1 MTFPGLSRTGWL
13 GKIGL
18 FLALPAFAFLL
29 SHAEALYR
37 WDFLIYD
44 WNLAA
49 WSRSP
54 PDDIVIVAI
63 DEQSLRQLGRW
74 PWSRRTHAALVRKLS
89 EAGAKAIALD
99 IVFAEP
105 DATDPSADE
114 ELAAALAA
122 SGRAVLPVLGELNR
136 AGGQLVETLP
146 LPILANAVAGIGH
159 VSVDLDPDSIARSV
173 YLKAGLGSPFW
184 PTLALALLESA
195 KVSIGEPLPGQR
207 AGGAGGPSPLPSS
220 PYVWRR
226 DYRVLI
232 PFAGPP
238 GHFRHFSYSE
248 VLEGKVNPASF
259 RDRYV
264 LVGSTASGMDDAL
277 PTPVSG
283 LTRPMSGVEFNANV
297 LDALRQGLTIR
308 PLSDGWTL
316 LLTGLLVL
324 LPLALYAV
332 FPPRW
337 ALPLAGLGMLFTVA
351 VSFGLLHGAQ
361 LWFPPAAALLAQ
373 GLSYP
378 LWSWERLL
386 QAVRSVFEKEQL
398 AQVTLRSIGDAVITT
413 DARGNVQY
421 LNPVAE
427 SMLGKPS
434 AALRRRPLGAIFQ
447 VADERDGYA
456 PVDLVAECLTQ
467 SRLISLPEPSI
478 LINPDGREY
487 AIRASAAPL
496 LDQRGRLSGVV
507 IAFGDVTEARRLSQ
521 QMVYQA
527 THDALTQLPNLNLL
541 RDRLKQA
548 VARAQRA
555 GCSLALLFIDLDHFK
570 KINDGFGLG
579 VGDTL
584 LQTVALRLLEC
595 ARKQD
600 TIARVGGDEF
610 ICVLEDLQQEDRAVD
625 FATKILNVLQ
635 VPFRLESHECFI
647 TASIGICLFPKDG
660 GDVDTLLK
668 NADTAMSRA
677 KENGRNNIQFY
688 SRDMHV
694 RILERLTMEQ
704 HLRYALERCELE
716 LFYQPQMDLRQ
727 NRIIGVEAL
736 LRWRH
741 PQRGWVPPLEFVPLA
756 EETGLIEVI
765 GEWVLETAC
774 RQAKTWQR
782 QGLPSL
788 RMAVNMSPRQFLR
801 PGIVERVS
809 RILRETGLE
818 PHLLDLE
825 ITESLLM
832 KDVEV
837 GIATMRA
844 LKAIGVRLSID
855 DFGIGYSS
863 LNYLKQFPIDQ
874 LKIDKSFL
882 GEIAT
887 SRNDAAITLAMIAMA
902 HSMRL
907 TVIAEGV
914 ENETQLAF
922 LRANRCDEI
931 QGYHLSCPVPA
942 HEFVILLQKEPDL
955 TTS

>member
-1 MTFPGLSRTGWL
+1 MTVADRSHAGWL

-18 FLALPAFAFLL
+18 FLALPVFAFLL
-29 SHAEALYR
+29 SHVEALYR
-37 WDFLIYD
+37 WDLLIYD

-49 WSRSP
+49 WSRNP

-74 PWSRRTHAALVRKLS
+74 PWSRRIHAALVRKLS

-105 DATDPSADE
+105 EVTDPAADE
-114 ELAAALAA
+114 ELAAALAD
-122 SGRAVLPVLGELNR
+122 SGRVVLPVLGELSR
-136 AGGQLVETLP
+136 AGGQLMETLP
-146 LPILANAVAGIGH
+146 LPILAKAVAGIGH
-159 VSVDLDPDSIARSV
+159 VSVDLDPDSIARGV
-173 YLKAGLGSPFW
+173 YLKAGLGSPYW
-184 PTLALALLESA
+184 PTLTLALLES
-195 KVSIGEPLPGQR
+195 VHFPMGEPLPGQR
-207 AGGAGGPSPLPSS
+207 TVEAARPSSS

-226 DYRVLI
+226 DYRILI

-248 VLEGKVNPASF
+248 VLTDKVNLASF

-283 LTRPMSGVEFNANV
+283 LSRPMSGVEFNANV
-297 LDALRQGLTIR
+297 LDALLRGLSVQ
-308 PLSDGWTL
+308 PLSEAWTL
-316 LLTGLLVL
+316 LLTGMLVL
-324 LPLALYAV
+324 FPLALYAA
-332 FPPRW
+332 FPTRW
-337 ALPLAGLGMLFTVA
+337 TLPLAGLGLLFTLA

-361 LWFPPAAALLAQ
+361 RWFPPAAALLAQ
-373 GLSYP
+373 ALSYP

-386 QAVRSVFEKEQL
+386 QVVRSLFEKEQL
-398 AQVTLRSIGDAVITT
+398 AQVTLHSIGDAVITT
-413 DARGNVQY
+413 DAQGKVQY
-421 LNPVAE
+421 LNPIAE
-427 SMLGKPS
+427 SMLGKPA
-434 AALRRRPLGAIFQ
+434 AALRHRPLGAIFH
-447 VADERDGYA
+447 VGGERDDCA
-456 PVDLVAECLTQ
+456 SVDLVAQCLKE
-467 SRLISLPEPSI
+467 SRLINLPEPSV
-478 LINPDGREY
+478 LVNQQGQEY

-496 LDQRGRLSGVV
+496 RDQRGRLSGVV
-507 IAFGDVTEARRLSQ
+507 IALGDVTETRRLSE
-521 QMVYQA
+521 QMLYQA
-527 THDALTQLPNLNLL
+527 NHDALTELPNLNLL

-548 VARAQRA
+548 IARAQRTDL
-555 GCSLALLFIDLDHFK
+555 SLALLFVDLDHFK
-570 KINDGFGLG
+570 KINDGFGHS
-579 VGDTL
+579 VGDAL
-584 LQTVALRLLEC
+584 LQAAAARLENC

-625 FATKILNVLQ
+625 FATKLLNVLQ
-635 VPFRLESHECFI
+635 VPFEVEARECFI

-660 GDVDTLLK
+660 EDVETLLK

-677 KENGRNNIQFY
+677 KEKGRNNIQFY

-694 RILERLTMEQ
+694 RILERLTLEQ

-741 PQRGWVPPLEFVPLA
+741 PERGLVSPLEFVPLA
-756 EETGLIEVI
+756 EETGLIETI

-774 RQAKTWQR
+774 RQAKEWQR
-782 QGLPSL
+782 QGLPPL

-801 PGIVERVS
+801 AGMVERVE

-832 KDVEV
+832 KDVEG

-844 LKAIGVRLSID
+844 LKSIGVRLSID

-931 QGYHLSCPVPA
+931 QGYHLSCPIPA
-942 HEFVILLQKEPDL
+942 RDFVILLQKEPDL
-955 TTS
+955 TI

>member
-1 MTFPGLSRTGWL
+1 MKAPGRSHAGWL

-18 FLALPAFAFLL
+18 FFALPALAFLL
-29 SHAEALYR
+29 SHTGALYR

-49 WSRSP
+49 WSRTP

-74 PWSRRTHAALVRKLS
+74 PWSRRIHAALVRKLS
-89 EAGAKAIALD
+89 EDGAKAIALD

-105 DATDPSADE
+105 DAQDPAADE
-114 ELAAALAA
+114 ELAAALAD
-122 SGRAVLPVLGELNR
+122 SGRVVLPVLGELNR

-146 LPILANAVAGIGH
+146 LPILAKAVAGIGH
-159 VSVDLDPDSIARSV
+159 VSVELDPDSIARGV
-173 YLKAGLGSPFW
+173 HLKAGLGTPYW
-184 PTLALALLESA
+184 PTLTLALLESA
-195 KVSIGEPLPGQR
+195 NVSIGEPLPGQR
-207 AGGAGGPSPLPSS
+207 VAETGAPSP
-220 PYVWRR
+220 YAWRR

-248 VLEGKVNPASF
+248 VLGSKVNPASF
-259 RDRYV
+259 QDKYV

-308 PLSDGWTL
+308 PLSEAWTL

-324 LPLALYAV
+324 FPLVLYAV

-337 ALPLAGLGMLFTVA
+337 ALPLAGLGLLFALA
-351 VSFGLLHGAQ
+351 VSFALLQGAQ
-361 LWFPPAAALLAQ
+361 RWFPPAAALLVQ

-386 QAVRSVFEKEQL
+386 QAIRSVFEKEQL

-413 DARGNVQY
+413 DAQGNVQY
-421 LNPVAE
+421 LNPIAE
-427 SMLGKPS
+427 TMLGRPA

-447 VADERDGYA
+447 VADERDCYA
-456 PVDLVAECLTQ
+456 PVDLVGECLNQ
-467 SRLISLPEPSI
+467 SRLINLPEPSI
-478 LINPDGREY
+478 LVNQSGQEY

-496 LDQRGRLSGVV
+496 RDQRGQLSGVV
-507 IAFGDVTEARRLSQ
+507 IAVGDVTETRRLSR
-521 QMVYQA
+521 QMLYQA
-527 THDALTQLPNLNLL
+527 THDTLTQLPNLNLL

-548 VARAQRA
+548 IARAQRA
-555 GCSLALLFIDLDHFK
+555 GCSLALLFVDLDHFK
-570 KINDGFGLG
+570 KFNDGFGHG
-579 VGDTL
+579 VGDAL
-584 LQTVALRLLEC
+584 LRSVVDRLVEC
-595 ARKQD
+595 GRKQD

-610 ICVLEDLQQEDRAVD
+610 ICVLEDLQQEDGAVD

-635 VPFRLESHECFI
+635 VPFRLETHECFI

-660 GDVDTLLK
+660 EDVETLLK

-704 HLRYALERCELE
+704 QLRYALERSELE
-716 LFYQPQMDLRQ
+716 LFYQPQLDLRQ

-741 PQRGWVPPLEFVPLA
+741 PQRGLVSPLDFVPLA

-774 RQAKTWQR
+774 RQAREWQR
-782 QGLPSL
+782 QGLPAL

-801 PGIVERVS
+801 PGMVDRVA

-832 KDVEV
+832 KDVQG

-844 LKAIGVRLSID
+844 LKTIGVRLSID

-942 HEFVILLQKEPDL
+942 HEFVILVQKEPNL
-955 TTS
+955 TT